1 MNILVKYN
9 EYYKILENIQ
19 TYKDLRKQIIQS
31 FKLILKNNFTIYY
44 FDEDYDKITIS
55 NQIDLDIIQ
64 STENLQIIV
73 QEIDNVQELT
83 ENSFQKPDKIVKET
97 VNYSRKFSN
106 DHKNN
111 DYNCTKKQE
120 QQEVEKKTK
129 KGQTANNEQNNFE
142 KQRLKIIKELNSTI
156 NHLRSEIL
164 KIESDDTEKRINE
177 KIQNLQKIQINQSSL
192 AKELCELPIIQQ
204 IEQAENNIINLNKV
218 ERDELRKN
226 QNKLIKQ
233 IEKIISNRLQKQIG
247 YVKQNQEVF
256 KTEKKLQQKLIKTQ
270 NKNEKQLIKYNQ
282 LLIYYQNKL
291 KEVENQQWNFEKI
304 DYLKI
309 EQLEK
314 YLDKQMKEE
323 LKAKKQK
330 RIENEKLNQ
339 KLFNLENIKNE
350 YESDNFNN
358 SFEID

>member
-1 MNILVKYN
+1 MKTMIKQQYQTKQIQMLFKLHFQ
-9 EYYKILENIQ
+9 IIIQ
-19 TYKDLRKQIIQS
+19 T
-31 FKLILKNNFTIYY
+31 
-44 FDEDYDKITIS
+44 
-55 NQIDLDIIQ
+55 
-64 STENLQIIV
+64 TENFQIIV
-73 QEIDNVQELT
+73 QEIDNAQELT
-83 ENSFQKPDKIVKET
+83 DNSFQKPDKIVQET
-97 VNYSRKFSN
+97 VTYSRKLRN
-106 DHKNN
+106 DHENN
-111 DYNCTKKQE
+111 DSGCPNITEKQE

-129 KGQTANNEQNNFE
+129 KGQTANNEQKNFE

-164 KIESDDTEKRINE
+164 KIESDDTEKIINE

-192 AKELCELPIIQQ
+192 AIELCELPIIQQ

-218 ERDELRKN
+218 EKDELRKN

-247 YVKQNQEVF
+247 YVKQNQEVV
-256 KTEKKLQQKLIKTQ
+256 KTEKKLQQKLIKTK

-282 LLIYYQNKL
+282 LLIQYQNKL

-304 DYLKI
+304 DYLKN

-339 KLFNLENIKNE
+339 KLFNLENIKYE